1 MGLIK
6 AIVGATGGSL
16 ADSWRE
22 YFYCDALDQN
32 TLAVKGR
39 KRTSSKGRSSNT
51 KGEDNIISNGS
62 VIAVADGQ
70 CMIIVEQGEI
80 VDVCAEPGE
89 FTYDSSTEP
98 SLFYGKLGE
107 NIKATF
113 SQIGRRFTFGGDTGK
128 DQRVYYFNTK
138 EIVGNRYG
146 TTSPIPFRVVD
157 RNIGLDLD
165 AAVRCNGEYSYKLV
179 DPLLFYKNVCGNVEE
194 AYTRDK
200 LESQMRSEL
209 LTAMQPALAKI
220 SALGVRYSEVPAHT
234 AELTRFLN
242 EELSAKWVNLRG
254 MRIESFGMNAITLS
268 EEDQKRIKDLQSAAI
283 MRDPNMA
290 AANIAAA
297 QSDALRNAASNE
309 AGAATGFMGM
319 GMAGALGGMNAS
331 QLFEQGAERAAGQAA
346 NAGATTN
353 VSGAPGQEAST
364 QTTSANKN
372 WFCPQ
377 CGTANDGKF
386 CTECGTP
393 KPAPASWTCSC
404 GTNNSGKFCSN
415 CGKPRP

>member
-6 AIVGATGGSL
+6 AIVGATGGAL

-32 TLAVKGR
+32 TLAVKGQ
-39 KRTSSKGRSSNT
+39 KRISSKGRSSN
-51 KGEDNIISNGS
+51 KHGEDNIISNGS

-89 FTYDSSTEP
+89 FTYDTSTEP
-98 SLFYGKLGE
+98 SLFYGSLGE
-107 NIKATF
+107 GIKATF
-113 SQIGRRFTFGGDTGK
+113 SQIGRRFTFGGDTAK

-138 EIVGNRYG
+138 EIVGNKYG

-157 RNIGLDLD
+157 KNIGLDLD

-194 AYTRDK
+194 AYTRDA
-200 LESQMRSEL
+200 LEGQMRSEL
-209 LTAMQPALAKI
+209 LTAMQPALARI

-234 AELTRFLN
+234 AELTGFLN
-242 EELSAKWVNLRG
+242 EELSAKWTNLRG
-254 MRIESFGMNAITLS
+254 ISIKSFGMNAITLS
-268 EEDQKRIKDLQSAAI
+268 EEDQKRIKDLQSAAV

-297 QSDALRNAASNE
+297 QSDAMRNAASNE
-309 AGAATGFMGM
+309 AGAAMGFMGM
-319 GMAGALGGMNAS
+319 GMAGAMGGLNAS
-331 QLFEQGAERAAGQAA
+331 QLFEQGAADRQTQASAAAASPAAAQPAPAA
-346 NAGATTN
+346 NAG
-353 VSGAPGQEAST
+353 G
-364 QTTSANKN
+364 

-377 CGTANDGKF
+377 CGTSNSGNF

-393 KPAPASWTCSC
+393 KPAPAQWTCEC
-404 GTNNSGKFCSN
+404 GATNTGKFCSN